1 MSTTPKPSNIKTVV
15 VEING
20 QQKQMLERLVAKDQL
35 GRTAEEIIRQGSW
48 NSPRPSG
55 SRKINRHKGSG
66 SGGLNGG
73 AKTSPTIRP

>member
-35 GRTAEEIIRQGSW
+35 GRTAEEIIRQGF
-48 NSPRPSG
+48 
-55 SRKINRHKGSG
+55 
-66 SGGLNGG
+66 LEF
-73 AKTSPTIRP
+73 AKAKRLAKDQ